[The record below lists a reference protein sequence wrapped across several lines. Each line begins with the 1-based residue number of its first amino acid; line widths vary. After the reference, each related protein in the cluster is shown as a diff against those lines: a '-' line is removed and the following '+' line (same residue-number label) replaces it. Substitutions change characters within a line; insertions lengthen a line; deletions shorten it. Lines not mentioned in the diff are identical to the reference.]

1 MHHFS
6 EKMWSNMS
14 ERSDSCSD
22 FNKEFEEIDI
32 DDVTGKKRS
41 IRLSQKEILPMSLG
55 VSGDNFRGDKKKSI
69 RLSRQQIKNMHFGDP
84 NGTERGIYWFSPT
97 SMILSYLVGLAAAIG
112 QHVFYSELVGTY
124 VGTINDQQ
132 RVLRYLPPPR
142 SRLYMPAIRLLRHL
156 LLGTERLWLLSIK

>member
-6 EKMWSNMS
+6 EKMGPNMS

-55 VSGDNFRGDKKKSI
+55 VHGDNFRGDKKKSI

-84 NGTERGIYWFSPT
+84 DGPERGIYWFSPT
-97 SMILSYLVGLAAAIG
+97 SMILSYLVGLAAAVG
-112 QHVFYSELVGTY
+112 QHIFYSELVGTY
-124 VGTINDQQ
+124 VGTTNDQQ
-132 RVLRYLPPPR
+132 RVLRYLPPLP
-142 SRLYMPAIRLLRHL
+142 
-156 LLGTERLWLLSIK
+156 SICLQSDC